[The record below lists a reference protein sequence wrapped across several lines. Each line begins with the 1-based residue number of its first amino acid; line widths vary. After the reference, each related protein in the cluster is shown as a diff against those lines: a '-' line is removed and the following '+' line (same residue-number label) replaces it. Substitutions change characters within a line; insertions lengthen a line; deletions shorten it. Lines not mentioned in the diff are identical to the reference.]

1 MHQTKK
7 EGGVYGTDIKV
18 CGLKL
23 VCTGETSH
31 CGQLIIDN
39 VLRQT

>member
-23 VCTGETSH
+23 VCTGETSYCH
-31 CGQLIIDN
+31 TVVN
-39 VLRQT
+39 